1 MTKSSTWSFAGRK
14 KEKDCACFPVQSIAV
29 RVHPCSLCPV
39 LLCTVFFWGK
49 AFNICVL
56 AYVFYAVVE
65 PMDLMDSPGTSS
77 STVCDSPPE
86 GHSAPEILTCAKLL
100 QRAVNSGI
108 TGHGRNVCSPHA
120 EELSHVHEKMEH
132 SSYAY
137 HMEDYMQKF
146 ISVIPFF
153 MTSLIIRVTNLI
165 PFCENGQN

>member
-1 MTKSSTWSFAGRK
+1 MTKSSTWSFTGRK
-14 KEKDCACFPVQSIAV
+14 KEKDYACFPVQSIAV

-56 AYVFYAVVE
+56 ASVFYAVVE

-108 TGHGRNVCSPHA
+108 TGPGRNVCSPHT
-120 EELSHVHEKMEH
+120 EELSLVHEKMEH
-132 SSYAY
+132 SCAC

-153 MTSLIIRVTNLI
+153 MTSSIIRVTNLI

>member
-1 MTKSSTWSFAGRK
+1 
-14 KEKDCACFPVQSIAV
+14 
-29 RVHPCSLCPV
+29 
-39 LLCTVFFWGK
+39 
-49 AFNICVL
+49 
-56 AYVFYAVVE
+56 
-65 PMDLMDSPGTSS
+65 MDLMDSPGTSS

-153 MTSLIIRVTNLI
+153 MTSLTLDKPDTFLWKWTKLNAIQHLT
-165 PFCENGQN
+165 